1 MIEQIRGVNCTII
14 LRNLMMRGL
23 IDEKEAEGLPSYS
36 VSMEFMRFLGASSV
50 AELPDYEALRRD
62 KRLEDILEL
71 MNKEQTA

>member
-1 MIEQIRGVNCTII
+1 MII
-14 LRNLMMRGL
+14 RNLLMRGL
-23 IDEKEAEGLPSYS
+23 IEERAGEGVPQYA